1 MDTTDLEKRLDIAK
15 LCAQEASIILLKYF
29 NSENK
34 ISQKETSFNIVT
46 QADVE
51 SEKKIIEII
60 KKNFP
65 NDHILAEESSNE
77 IRLENHTWIIDPV
90 DGTNNFAHGIA
101 QFAIS
106 IAFYLKEEAQFG
118 IVYNRI
124 SKELFSAVKGKGAQW
139 STNGLNTQKIEV
151 SASKSLNT
159 SIIGT
164 GFYYDRGKMMK
175 NTLSSLDELLSN
187 NIHGIRRM
195 GAASLDLCFTAAGRF
210 DAYYEFKL
218 APWDFAA
225 GAIILTEA
233 GGTIT
238 DCQGAKL
245 KCEFSS
251 VLASN
256 SKIQSEL
263 LNVVKKYKY

>member
-1 MDTTDLEKRLDIAK
+1 
-15 LCAQEASIILLKYF
+15 
-29 NSENK
+29 
-34 ISQKETSFNIVT
+34 
-46 QADVE
+46 VE

-65 NDHILAEESSNE
+65 NDHILAEESSKE
-77 IRLENHTWIIDPV
+77 IKLEERTWIIDPI

-106 IAFYLKEEAQFG
+106 IAFYLNGEAQLG
-118 IVYNRI
+118 VVYNPI
-124 SKELFSAVKGKGAQW
+124 SKELFTAVKGEGAFLNSQAIKV
-139 STNGLNTQKIEV
+139 ST
-151 SASKSLNT
+151 SKSLNS

-164 GFYYDRGKMMK
+164 GFYYDRGEMMK
-175 NTLSSLDELLSN
+175 STLSSIDELLSKD
-187 NIHGIRRM
+187 IHGIRRM

-210 DAYYEFKL
+210 DGYFEFKL
-218 APWDFAA
+218 AAWDFAA
-225 GAIILTEA
+225 GSLILQEA

-238 DCQGAKL
+238 DCQGVDL
-245 KCEFSS
+245 KCKYSS

-263 LNVVKKYKY
+263 LSLIKKYNY